1 MTPHRLA
8 SKTRPLLWLPTAA
21 VCLLLAGCDSEPKTY
36 PVSGTVSFNGQPL
49 KEGDIS
55 FHPSDPAVSADA
67 GKILDGEFHF
77 HAKAGAKRV
86 EIRVSQVVPGRT
98 TPMGGPLRLEIIP
111 AQYNDE
117 SKLAAHV
124 SPDGGNE
131 YEFKLEGK
139 R

>member
-1 MTPHRLA
+1 MTPQRRA
-8 SKTRPLLWLPTAA
+8 SEPRPLI
-21 VCLLLAGCDSEPKTY
+21 CLLPAAACLVFAGCNSEPKTY
-36 PVSGTVSFNGQPL
+36 PVSGTVILNGQPL
-49 KEGDIS
+49 TEGDIS
-55 FHPSDPAVSADA
+55 FHSSDPAVGADA

-77 HAKAGAKRV
+77 QAKAGAKRV

-117 SKLAAHV
+117 SKLTAHV
-124 SPDGGNE
+124 SPDGRNE